1 MNKTLLPLLLCLLTL
16 GASACVPAEHVG
28 TITRRVDADGVRVI
42 RVITGSGDLEIVG
55 GDTLTVEAVADVYA
69 AVDEEHERS
78 GDDGCDCAP
87 EDAPRVD
94 ERDPLDDDDRPEA
107 TRRVTTSPLGEYVD
121 FTLERSGDVVT
132 LRVDPRGWRSTAH
145 VRVTVPRRLIVDLD
159 DGSGDVVIEHVG
171 GLTGVD
177 GSGRLSAYDIG
188 GDVRLTDGS
197 GDLRVEAVT
206 GDVTITDGS
215 GELAVVDVDGRVEIT
230 DGSGD
235 LCVARAANV
244 SVTDGSGDIHT
255 SEVGRLR
262 VIEGGSGD
270 ITNGP
275 SSCR

>member
-16 GASACVPAEHVG
+16 GATACIPAEHVG
-28 TITRRVDADGVRVI
+28 TISRRVDADGVRVI
-42 RVITGSGDLEIVG
+42 RVITGSGDLEVIG
-55 GDTLTVEAVADVYA
+55 GDTLTVEAVADIYA
-69 AVDEEHERS
+69 VVDEEHEH
-78 GDDGCDCAP
+78 DEGCDCASTG
-87 EDAPRVD
+87 APRVD
-94 ERDPLDDDDRPEA
+94 ERDPLDADDRPES
-107 TRRVTTSPLGEYVD
+107 TRRVTTSPLNDYVD
-121 FTLERSGDVVT
+121 FTLERAGDVVT
-132 LRVDPRGWRSTAH
+132 LRVDPTGWRSTAH
-145 VRVTVPRRLIVDLD
+145 VRVIVPRRLIVDLD

-171 GLTGVD
+171 GLTGED

-215 GELAVVDVDGRVEIT
+215 GELSVVDVDGRVEIT

-244 SVTDGSGDIHT
+244 TVTDGSGDIHT
-255 SEVGRLR
+255 SEVRRLR

-275 SSCR
+275 STCR